1 MSDLRNSY
9 VTQGDN
15 NEIEDEQRVQFDQII
30 GKVIYTM
37 PKFGK
42 IVKLLKNKIFFT
54 VSLICLIIFLIYDRR
69 IMIRKEKRRKIR
81 KEHEREI
88 NSGF

>member
-1 MSDLRNSY
+1 
-9 VTQGDN
+9 
-15 NEIEDEQRVQFDQII
+15 
-30 GKVIYTM
+30 M

-42 IVKLLKNKIFFT
+42 VVKLLKNKIFFT

-69 IMIRKEKRRKIR
+69 IMKRKEKRRKIR
-81 KEHEREI
+81 KEHEREV